1 MKGLIKCAFLTVF
14 MTYRKMGFWNSYLLK
29 KGTKQKDN
37 IFTSESS
44 TFSDPENFAVGRV
57 GSCAS
62 PLVGRFYQIRKKKMR
77 NLRRLVEKLV
87 LIFPAS
93 SRRRDEDVR
102 TSPQPVIATHSRV
115 SPVRLLAPLAVLPT
129 KLRKA
134 VEHSLF
140 GRRALLPREG
150 ETIVALAMVGRGGQ

>member
-1 MKGLIKCAFLTVF
+1 MCFFDGFHEVSQNGFREFLSPRKRNKKERQHLHIGELHLFGPRKFCCRTCWKLRIAAGRQILPD
-14 MTYRKMGFWNSYLLK
+14 TKKRKMS
-29 KGTKQKDN
+29 
-37 IFTSESS
+37 
-44 TFSDPENFAVGRV
+44 
-57 GSCAS
+57 
-62 PLVGRFYQIRKKKMR
+62 

-93 SRRRDEDVR
+93 SRRQDEDVR

-140 GRRALLPREG
+140 GRRALFSDTPLP
-150 ETIVALAMVGRGGQ
+150 TFGQRTSVKI